1 MDPVGACKGSVMSFV
16 DVILIMK
23 FCKGMSC
30 FGSVSPF
37 QPRGS
42 LVLYADMSRSRG
54 RLQPSL
60 VCQVAMPWSRPGG
73 ERPEVQ

>member
-1 MDPVGACKGSVMSFV
+1 MNPMGACKGYVVSFV
-16 DVILIMK
+16 NIFLIMRIYD
-23 FCKGMSC
+23 CVSC

-37 QPRGS
+37 YPHDV
-42 LVLYADMSRSRG
+42 LVLYADRSRSPG

-60 VCQVAMPWSRPGG
+60 LCQATMPWSRPGG

>member
-1 MDPVGACKGSVMSFV
+1 MNPVGACKASVMPFV
-16 DVILIMK
+16 DIILIMNIYK
-23 FCKGMSC
+23 YMSC

-37 QPRGS
+37 HPHGS
-42 LVLYADMSRSRG
+42 LVLYADRSRSPG
-54 RLQPSL
+54 RLQSSL

>member
-1 MDPVGACKGSVMSFV
+1 MDPVGACKGYVTSFV
-16 DVILIMK
+16 DIIHIMK
-23 FCKGMSC
+23 TCERMSC

-42 LVLYADMSRSRG
+42 LVLYADRPRSPG

-73 ERPEVQ
+73 EWPEVQ

>member
-1 MDPVGACKGSVMSFV
+1 MDPARACEGSAMSFV
-16 DVILIMK
+16 DITLIMK
-23 FCKGMSC
+23 ICERMSC

-42 LVLYADMSRSRG
+42 LVLYADRSRCPD

-60 VCQVAMPWSRPGG
+60 VCQVAMPWSRLGG